1 MTYFTTFLSNSLN
14 SLTTWINNS
23 TPQEYPNESKKSD
36 VNQQE
41 SLQHPIKEPI
51 SEAPPAKAPKSFLS
65 YMSGLLQWRKNTQEA
80 NYENSIPTSQAP
92 SGPTSSSAKN
102 IPQAPLKTVSPKT
115 VSPKN
120 SVTWGPNEEI
130 FFYKQSPPNAVSAKS
145 KLNTSMSS
153 PPSGPASSSEKDA
166 SQPHLGPVSPPE
178 NPVII
183 SSTPA
188 ITVTTKIV
196 PEVEQ
201 KALEAAKKAREVRLA
216 GAKSKKA
223 NIEPQQELP
232 QGTSSPFKDLLV
244 IANQSLSTVTDQA
257 SKIVSN
263 AINAINTTTDENG
276 KKNSQTTP
284 TGQSNQINVSR
295 TSIANRIAALNAK
308 KAGTLPP
315 GGRGR

>member
-92 SGPTSSSAKN
+92 SGPTSSSAEN

-115 VSPKN
+115 VSPRN

-130 FFYKQSPPNAVSAKS
+130 FFYKQSPPNAVSTTS
-145 KLNTSMSS
+145 KELNTSMSS

-188 ITVTTKIV
+188 TTVTTKIV

-201 KALEAAKKAREVRLA
+201 KALAAAKKAREVRLA
-216 GAKSKKA
+216 GARSKNA

-232 QGTSSPFKDLLV
+232 QGPSPFEDLLV
-244 IANQSLSTVTDQA
+244 IANRSLSTVTDQA

-284 TGQSNQINVSR
+284 TGPSNQINVSR

-308 KAGTLPP
+308 KAGTLSP